1 MLALRGETF
10 FSTKMKEGLCTT
22 IEDFILVG
30 SLTVRVDTF
39 FPLYHQ
45 KRLLESLS
53 SQELYSHVA
62 IPQLTEWGRKGRE
75 H

>member
-1 MLALRGETF
+1 MLTLRGETF

-22 IEDFILVG
+22 IEGFIFSG
-30 SLTVRVDTF
+30 SLTVRVDSF

-45 KRLLESLS
+45 KHLLESLS

-62 IPQLTEWGRKGRE
+62 IPQLIEWGRKGRKQ
-75 H
+75 